1 MAFSASPSLNMKLAP
16 SDIYYS
22 QDSISNT
29 FGKKTKHAGKRI
41 GEVLDDILEGRC
53 SINDIDTINIVI
65 RDEGIYRYI
74 SADNRRLWI
83 FKKLEELDEYTE
95 IPVKIVNSISAEKCN
110 FGATIKVRGNPGGSK
125 WRTWEKE
132 MTRLHI
138 RLFDANSLLPS
149 EMSYSENKIKCR
161 MSELQ
166 RDITNICEGQFS
178 FTDIK
183 MKVYLYGK
191 KYCALDNEMLW
202 KLRVAEKFQKCS
214 EIRIE
219 VVEIPKRK
227 HIYYSGELYI
237 ESENSLFLGQFWKNI
252 KKLPTLR
259 KERVNAFE
267 ILPTMAV
274 ISDHYHG
281 QSIVK
286 ALVESKK
293 NREEEGLPVVK
304 RGREF
309 FTLDNRK
316 LWIHQK
322 ISKIEE
328 QRSEIAVNVKMEMDS
343 NMLRYFTRNYRPHI
357 RTILV
362 IQRKKSYSDLEEAFL
377 DFLQL
382 TMTMMHDNQQNVWF
396 IGFT

>member
-1 MAFSASPSLNMKLAP
+1 MKLAP
-16 SDIYYS
+16 SDIFYS

-29 FGKKTKHAGKRI
+29 FGEKTEHAGKRI
-41 GEVLDDILEGRC
+41 GEVLDDILEGKC
-53 SINDIDTINIVI
+53 SIDDIDTINIVI

-83 FKKLEELDEYTE
+83 FKKLEELGECTE
-95 IPVKIVNSISAEKCN
+95 IPVNRVYSISAQKCN

-125 WRTWEKE
+125 WKTWEKE
-132 MTRLHI
+132 TTCLRL
-138 RLFDANSLLPS
+138 RLFDDVNSLLPS
-149 EMSYSENKIKCR
+149 KMSYSEEKIQCR

-166 RDITNICEGQFS
+166 RDITNICKGQFS

-219 VVEIPKRK
+219 VVEIPMPR

-237 ESENSLFLGQFWKNI
+237 ESKNSFFLAQFCENI
-252 KKLPTLR
+252 KNLPTLR
-259 KERVNAFE
+259 KERINAFE
-267 ILPTMAV
+267 ILPRAPV

-281 QSIVK
+281 KSIVM

-293 NREEEGLPVVK
+293 NREEEDLPVVK

-316 LWIHQK
+316 LWIYQK

-343 NMLRYFTRNYRPHI
+343 NMLRYFTPNYRPHMF
-357 RTILV
+357 TIQR

-382 TMTMMHDNQQNVWF
+382 
-396 IGFT
+396 

>member
-1 MAFSASPSLNMKLAP
+1 MSKDFSASPPLSMMLAP

-22 QDSISNT
+22 QDSISHT

-41 GEVLDDILEGRC
+41 GEVLDDILEGKC

-83 FKKLEELDEYTE
+83 FKKLEELGECTE
-95 IPVKIVNSISAEKCN
+95 IPVNIVYSISAEKCN

-125 WRTWEKE
+125 WKTWEKE
-132 MTRLHI
+132 MTCPHLHV
-138 RLFDANSLLPS
+138 RLFDDNSLLPS
-149 EMSYSENKIKCR
+149 KMSYSEKKIQCR

-178 FTDIK
+178 FTDIR

-237 ESENSLFLGQFWKNI
+237 ESEDSRFLDQFCKNI

-267 ILPTMAV
+267 ILPTTAE
-274 ISDHYHG
+274 ISDHYHK
-281 QSIVK
+281 QSILT
-286 ALVESKK
+286 ALVESRK

-316 LWIHQK
+316 LWIYQK

-343 NMLRYFTRNYRPHI
+343 NMLRYFTPNYRPHFSTI
-357 RTILV
+357 RRIK
-362 IQRKKSYSDLEEAFL
+362 RKESYSDLEEAFL

-382 TMTMMHDNQQNVWF
+382 
-396 IGFT
+396 